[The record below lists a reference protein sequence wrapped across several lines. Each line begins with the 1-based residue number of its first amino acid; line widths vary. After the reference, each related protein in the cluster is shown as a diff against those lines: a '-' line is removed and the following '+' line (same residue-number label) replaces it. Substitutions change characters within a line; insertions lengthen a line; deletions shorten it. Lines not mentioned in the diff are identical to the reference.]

1 MMTLAHVGRP
11 FHDQGSPLTPVYQGL
26 HSSQVGM
33 SPVESKEDHVSKLQ
47 MTPTHG
53 HTGNE
58 VTVCIRDERIL
69 ERILATPGFPAPV
82 SLPLYEGSTAW
93 PIENRTIGH
102 KGLGVVSS
110 TRSVRADDLILA
122 ERPLMIAPLADA
134 TSWYNARYRENK
146 IAANLAYFAEQERYF
161 TAIVA
166 RMTPKKGMH
175 SFRFATVSLSAAA
188 PSLANFKRTAS
199 KFLHCLVIPRH
210 RLQRITVILLQS
222 ANRRLA
228 STTGSY
234 SKIAVQLSINSWLNL
249 PPVAL
254 QMSAQ
259 RSTSE
264 RLRSSS
270 SPFATSSLVKSSQ
283 LRTVASAF
291 RPSLAMS
298 NLRNTDSSA
307 TASGVWTPD
316 LRRHCLRSRRQS
328 SLLDADC
335 LTTKKLVKHCS
346 RWHADATPWRRGSTC
361 SMFGSSLRPLSWLC

>member
-1 MMTLAHVGRP
+1 
-11 FHDQGSPLTPVYQGL
+11 
-26 HSSQVGM
+26 M

-228 STTGSY
+228 STTEVD
-234 SKIAVQLSINSWLNL
+234 IRTFTFQFF
-249 PPVAL
+249 AL
-254 QMSAQ
+254 
-259 RSTSE
+259 RDIE
-264 RLRSSS
+264 PGEEL
-270 SPFATSSLVKSSQ
+270 
-283 LRTVASAF
+283 TVAYCGLGFPTKS
-291 RPSLAMS
+291 RHEQLAQY
-298 NLRNTDSSA
+298 
-307 TASGVWTPD
+307 GFQ
-316 LRRHCLRSRRQS
+316 C
-328 SLLDADC
+328 DC
-335 LTTKKLVKHCS
+335 KRCM
-346 RWHADATPWRRGSTC
+346 DP
-361 SMFGSSLRPLSWLC
+361 